1 MRLLRIGCWS
11 AAILATVLVAL
22 PAAWIVATGRLPMVR
37 NVYRAF
43 VPSSVRD
50 SVPPDVPDLAGP
62 AVLVF
67 TKTNGFRH
75 DEAIEEGAR
84 ALAAIA
90 ARRGWSVY
98 RTENGAVFAPGILER
113 FRVVVWHNASG
124 APLDGSQ
131 REALRGW
138 IEGGGGFVGVHAALD
153 SSHESWEWY
162 STQVVGAGFI
172 GHAIEN
178 QTAALRLDGPGH
190 PVARG
195 LEREWEHF
203 DEWYSFD
210 RSVRGDDGV
219 DVLVSVD
226 ESTYEP
232 RLKLLWIDED
242 LSMGDHPIVWTRSVG
257 AGKALLCAL
266 GHVGGAYSDP
276 SMMRILENGIEWA
289 GGLGEGGSEAGLLRN
304 GRDATSP

>member
-1 MRLLRIGCWS
+1 MRLLRIGCWC
-11 AAILATVLVAL
+11 AVILATVMVAI
-22 PAAWIVATGRLPMVR
+22 PGVWIVATGRLPMAQ

-43 VPSSVRD
+43 VPSTAHDTVR
-50 SVPPDVPDLAGP
+50 PQIPDLSEP

-75 DEAIEEGAR
+75 FEAIEEGAA
-84 ALAAIA
+84 ALEEIA
-90 ARRGWSVY
+90 ARRGWSLY
-98 RTENGAVFAPGILER
+98 QTENGAAFEPEVLER

-124 APLDGSQ
+124 APLTESQ
-131 REALRGW
+131 REALRDW
-138 IEGGGGFVGVHAALD
+138 IERGGGFVGVHAALD

-162 STQVVGAGFI
+162 SAHLVGAGFI

-178 QTAALRLDGPGH
+178 QRAALHVEAPDH

-210 RSVRGDDGV
+210 RSVRGDEGV

-232 RLKLLWIDED
+232 RLKILWIDED

-257 AGKALLCAL
+257 EGRALLCAL
-266 GHVGGAYSDP
+266 GHVGDAYADP
-276 SMMRILENGIEWA
+276 SLLSILENGIQWV
-289 GGLGEGGSEAGLLRN
+289 GGLAEGGAEAEDRFETDE
-304 GRDATSP
+304 R

>member
-1 MRLLRIGCWS
+1 MRLLRIGCWG
-11 AAILATVLVAL
+11 AGLLATLLVAV
-22 PAAWIVATGRLPMVR
+22 PAAWIVATGRLPLAR

-43 VPSSVRD
+43 VPSSAHD
-50 SVPPDVPDLAGP
+50 TVPPEVPALPDP

-75 DEAIEEGAR
+75 FEAIDAGSA
-84 ALAAIA
+84 ALEQIA
-90 ARRGWSVY
+90 SRRGWSVY
-98 RTENGAVFAPGILER
+98 RTENGAVFEPRILDR

-124 APLDGSQ
+124 APLNESQ

-138 IEGGGGFVGVHAALD
+138 IEAGGGFVGVHAALD
-153 SSHESWEWY
+153 DSHASWEWY

-178 QTAALRLDGPGH
+178 QRAALRLDLPEH
-190 PVARG
+190 PVTRD

-210 RSVRGDDGV
+210 RSVRGDPGV
-219 DVLVSVD
+219 EVLVSVD

-242 LSMGDHPIVWTRSVG
+242 LSMGDHPIVWTRAVG
-257 AGKALLCAL
+257 AGRALLCAL
-266 GHVGGAYSDP
+266 GHVGEVYADP
-276 SMMRILENGIEWA
+276 SLLSILENGIDWA
-289 GGLGEGGSEAGLLRN
+289 GGLSAEESGEPGHAEDAGG
-304 GRDATSP
+304 